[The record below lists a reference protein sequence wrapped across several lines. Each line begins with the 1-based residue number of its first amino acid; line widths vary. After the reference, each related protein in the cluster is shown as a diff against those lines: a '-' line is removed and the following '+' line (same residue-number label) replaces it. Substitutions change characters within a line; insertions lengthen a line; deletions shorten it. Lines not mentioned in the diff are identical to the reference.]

1 MDYAYLIWFLFI
13 FSCTNAKVDDVR
25 QLRLQVYVNLTVP
38 YGKRTSVVITMH
50 KMPDFQFQLRLG
62 TPTYLLAYCTI
73 GKGAPKFPLIFS
85 KCENI
90 RSELT
95 KLGIVPYIL
104 VDYESGYLAKI
115 NAVFWNLN
123 DTVLKLEGKVPNK
136 PDVRMVKVIYK
147 LEIKKPAMC
156 VPQIKIQHCDSHESP
171 VEASVVRSFSA
182 NVIFLESCN
191 VKETYLK
198 WSLNDLEGRG
208 NINDN

>member
-1 MDYAYLIWFLFI
+1 MEYAYLVWFLFL

-38 YGKRTSVVITMH
+38 YGKTTSVVITMN
-50 KMPDFQFQLRLG
+50 KMPDYQVQLRLG

-73 GKGAPKFPLIFS
+73 GRGAPKFPLIFS

-123 DTVLKLEGKVPNK
+123 ETALKLEGKVPNK
-136 PDVRMVKVIYK
+136 PDVHMVKVIYK
-147 LEIKKPAMC
+147 FEIKKPDMC

-171 VEASVVRSFSA
+171 MDVVVVRSFSTY
-182 NVIFLESCN
+182 VIFLENCN

-198 WSLNDLEGRG
+198 WSLYDLEERG
-208 NINDN
+208 KVNGY

>member
-1 MDYAYLIWFLFI
+1 MEYAYLVWFLFL

-38 YGKRTSVVITMH
+38 YGKTTSVVITMN
-50 KMPDFQFQLRLG
+50 KMPDYQVQLRLG

-73 GKGAPKFPLIFS
+73 GRGAPKFPLIFS

-104 VDYESGYLAKI
+104 VDYESGYIAKI

-123 DTVLKLEGKVPNK
+123 DTELKLEGKVPNK
-136 PDVRMVKVIYK
+136 PDVHMVKVIYK
-147 LEIKKPAMC
+147 FEIKKPDMC

-171 VEASVVRSFSA
+171 MDVVVVRSFSTY
-182 NVIFLESCN
+182 VIFLENCN

-198 WSLNDLEGRG
+198 WSLYDLEERG
-208 NINDN
+208 KVNGY